1 MTASVAPDVSDG
13 APQAINEPHS
23 ARTDTV
29 QKREIWRFWILV
41 FFFGFLTIMVLVP
54 LFVHQVLQF
63 GQELPA
69 GMPHQGQPMRGTI
82 VDRHGAVLAADRY
95 FYQVTTTPTHFTNDE
110 DRMAVAKK
118 LEELAGVP
126 SAKTFDLLTQYA
138 DQLYVELAPKI
149 SLEAGE
155 RIHAE
160 QQKLAVDHGLDP
172 LLQIN
177 LTATPERYYPEKTL
191 ASQIVG
197 MLARRVVCRVKPGQ
211 TKDLGT
217 IAELLGSTSCRI
229 PRAVCSEVREFV
241 SGDSSPLYGDRPVRA
256 RWSGGHGEIR

>member
-1 MTASVAPDVSDG
+1 
-13 APQAINEPHS
+13 
-23 ARTDTV
+23 
-29 QKREIWRFWILV
+29 
-41 FFFGFLTIMVLVP
+41 
-54 LFVHQVLQF
+54 
-63 GQELPA
+63 
-69 GMPHQGQPMRGTI
+69 MRGTI

-95 FYQVTTTPTHFTNDE
+95 FYQVTTTPTHFTDDE

-118 LEELAGVP
+118 LEELAGIP
-126 SAKTFDLLTQYA
+126 SAKTFDLLTRYA

-197 MLARRVVCRVKPGQ
+197 MLALERDGSWLTGYYGLEGYYDNFLRQRDGIGLTAKSTGTLADLPQDVQRFLPSVAG
-211 TKDLGT
+211 KDLVLTIDRTIQWIVQDELQKGMQKYRAKAGT
-217 IAELLGSTSCRI
+217 IIVMDPRTGAILALGQCAEL
-229 PRAVCSEVREFV
+229 
-241 SGDSSPLYGDRPVRA
+241 
-256 RWSGGHGEIR
+256 